1 MRLRKPKSRETS
13 DPSSDQTGRAQDL
26 GTEQNRRINKFA
38 LASFVLS
45 LVWPFGP
52 GSLLAVIF
60 GIIARKQIKR
70 SGSDGYGKGLA
81 TWGLVLG
88 IIGLVGLALLG
99 AAIVLLQHFPI
110 TVF

>member
-1 MRLRKPKSRETS
+1 MRLRKSKSRETL
-13 DPSSDQTGRAQDL
+13 DPSSNQTGQAQDL
-26 GTEQNRRINKFA
+26 GAGQNRRINKFA

-70 SGSDGYGKGLA
+70 SGSDRYGKGLA
-81 TWGLVLG
+81 TWGLILG

>member
-1 MRLRKPKSRETS
+1 MRLNKSKGRVSLELS
-13 DPSSDQTGRAQDL
+13 PDQTGQVQDL
-26 GTEQNRRINKFA
+26 GAAESRRINKFA

-45 LVWPFGP
+45 CVAFGP

-70 SGSDGYGKGLA
+70 SGIDWYGKGLA

-99 AAIVLLQHFPI
+99 AVLVLIHYS
-110 TVF
+110 TWNYA